1 MAEIHVNVM
10 RNLKCSVPPLPRPTD
25 LAITEQLSAE
35 LYLSARQF
43 CILFA
48 GVYIFTFDSLTT
60 QPVARTT
67 LSWNSRM
74 T

>member
-1 MAEIHVNVM
+1 MQFLPH
-10 RNLKCSVPPLPRPTD
+10 RQCSTPPLPRPTD
-25 LAITEQLSAE
+25 LEITEQPSPE
-35 LYLSARQF
+35 LYLRTRQF

-48 GVYIFTFDSLTT
+48 GVYVFAFDSLTT

-67 LSWNSRM
+67 FNSNSRM